1 MIRKILVFV
10 MISFAA
16 LNNCFAAG
24 FYCGKNI
31 VAIGDTT
38 YDVSMKCQ
46 KPIGTDSSEVEV
58 IQEIAHG
65 EWKKVHINRE
75 TWLFNWGPNSFM
87 KKLIFVNNKLQE
99 IKDLGYGY
107 LEKDIG
113 RFGNTESKLYIQMSK
128 PEVLIHWGN
137 PDNKTDV
144 IEERLYKVNEHDFLK
159 YNVTISKW
167 VYNFGSNQFLK
178 ILVFEND
185 RLIEIN
191 SGKCGYDK

>member
-1 MIRKILVFV
+1 MIRNILAFV
-10 MISFAA
+10 IISLAA

-24 FYCGKNI
+24 FYCGKYI

-46 KPIGTDSSEVEV
+46 KPIGSDV
-58 IQEIAHG
+58 IQEVTHA
-65 EWKKVHINRE
+65 EWKKIYIKRE
-75 TWLFNWGPNSFM
+75 TWLYNWGPNRFM
-87 KKLIFVNNKLQE
+87 KKLIFVNDKLQE

-113 RFGNTESKLYIQMSK
+113 SFGNTESKLYVQMSK

-144 IEERLYKVNEHDFLK
+144 IEEKLYKVNDHEFLK

-178 ILVFEND
+178 TLVFKND
-185 RLIEIN
+185 RLIKIDTGEY
-191 SGKCGYDK
+191 GYDK